1 MRFILRQIKRLL
13 IVPVLFIGCLL
24 GALPFMFVYIR
35 ARYKAMKTDG
45 IPDGPRVAPPSPDER
60 SMDDIFERL
69 EQVPFDPVRPLTV
82 GMLKA
87 MMSGSIMPFLN
98 AKRSTSAVLLPY
110 PEEFEDLT
118 LESFDGTPLSAVV
131 GIHKDGRKR
140 PGLVISHGL
149 MSSKN
154 DPGIQE
160 LFLTAYAGWGFNVLA
175 VDLRNFGKSQSLS
188 NTPSTAGWKEGEDL
202 LASAKFLGEMPEV
215 SSVGIT
221 GFSMGAGST
230 MRAAYSAKEY
240 PYLTGGAIAWNGYS
254 DARRQLDY
262 LDTKPPVTD
271 PFYPAYWSF
280 VGAQKLR
287 KNDMKQY
294 IDDPE
299 IKAFLDQ
306 PFKEFNFKNYVE
318 KIAAPHYGVT
328 ADEIFSNAS
337 SREYLADI
345 EVPLLIIHAADDPIC
360 PPTEMDELI
369 EPANQNPNVNVW
381 MLWTGNHCAFRW
393 YDRNWYETVLRDFF
407 TYWATW
413 E

>member
-1 MRFILRQIKRLL
+1 
-13 IVPVLFIGCLL
+13 
-24 GALPFMFVYIR
+24 MFVYIR
-35 ARYKAMKTDG
+35 ARYRAMKADG
-45 IPDGPRVAPPSPDER
+45 IPDGPHVAPPSPDER

-82 GMLKA
+82 GMLKL

-110 PEEFEDLT
+110 PEEFEDVT
-118 LESFDGTPLSAVV
+118 FESFDGTPLAAVI
-131 GIHKDGRKR
+131 GIHKDGKRR

-149 MSSKN
+149 MSCKN

-175 VDLRNFGKSQSLS
+175 IDLRNFGKSQSLS

-202 LASAKFLGEMPEV
+202 LAAAKFLGEMPEV
-215 SSVGIT
+215 TSVGIT

-262 LDTKPPVTD
+262 IDTKPPVTD
-271 PFYPAYWSF
+271 PFYPVYWSF
-280 VGAQKLR
+280 VGTQKLR
-287 KNDMKQY
+287 KDDMKQY

-299 IKAFLDQ
+299 IRAFLDQ
-306 PFKEFNFKNYVE
+306 PFKEFNFENYVE
-318 KIAAPHYGVT
+318 KIAAPYYGVT
-328 ADEIFSNAS
+328 ADEVFLNAS
-337 SREYLADI
+337 SKEYLADI

-360 PPTEMDELI
+360 LPSEMDDLI
-369 EPANQNPNVNVW
+369 EPADQNPNVNVW
-381 MLWTGNHCAFRW
+381 MLWTGNHCGFRW
-393 YDRNWYETVLRDFF
+393 YDRNWFETVLRDFF

>member
-1 MRFILRQIKRLL
+1 
-13 IVPVLFIGCLL
+13 
-24 GALPFMFVYIR
+24 MFVYIR
-35 ARYKAMKTDG
+35 ARYRAMKADG
-45 IPDGPRVAPPSPDER
+45 IPDGPHVAPPSPDER

-82 GMLKA
+82 GMLKL

-110 PEEFEDLT
+110 PEEFEDVT
-118 LESFDGTPLSAVV
+118 FESFDGTPLAAVI
-131 GIHKDGRKR
+131 GIHKDGKRR

-149 MSSKN
+149 MSCKN

-175 VDLRNFGKSQSLS
+175 IDLRNFGKSQSLS

-202 LASAKFLGEMPEV
+202 LAAAKFLGEMPEV
-215 SSVGIT
+215 TSVGIT

-262 LDTKPPVTD
+262 IDTKPPVTD
-271 PFYPAYWSF
+271 PFYPVYWSF
-280 VGAQKLR
+280 VGTQKLR
-287 KNDMKQY
+287 KDDMKQY

-299 IKAFLDQ
+299 IRAFLDQ
-306 PFKEFNFKNYVE
+306 PFKEFNFENYVE
-318 KIAAPHYGVT
+318 KIAAPYYGVT
-328 ADEIFSNAS
+328 ADEVFSNAS
-337 SREYLADI
+337 SKEYLADI

-360 PPTEMDELI
+360 LPSEMDDLI
-369 EPANQNPNVNVW
+369 EPADQNPNVNVW
-381 MLWTGNHCAFRW
+381 MLWTGNHCGFRW
-393 YDRNWYETVLRDFF
+393 YDRNWFETVLRDYF

>member
-1 MRFILRQIKRLL
+1 MRFLLRQVKRLL
-13 IVPVLFIGCLL
+13 LVPVIFIFCLL

-35 ARYKAMKTDG
+35 ARYRAMKADG
-45 IPDGPRVAPPSPDER
+45 IPDGPHVAPPAPDQR
-60 SMDDIFERL
+60 SMVDIFERL
-69 EQVPFDPVRPLTV
+69 EQVPFDPVRPLTL
-82 GMLKA
+82 GLLKVI
-87 MMSGSIMPFLN
+87 MSGSIMPFLN
-98 AKRSTSAVLLPY
+98 AKRATSAVLLPY
-110 PEEFEDLT
+110 PEEFEDVKF
-118 LESFDGTPLSAVV
+118 ESFDGTPLAAVV
-131 GIHKDGRKR
+131 GIHKDGKRR

-149 MSSKN
+149 MSCKN
-154 DPGIQE
+154 DPQIQE

-175 VDLRNFGKSQSLS
+175 IDLRNFGKSQSLS
-188 NTPSTAGWKEGEDL
+188 HTPSTAGWKEGEDL
-202 LASAKFLGEMPEV
+202 LAATKYLGEMPEV
-215 SSVGIT
+215 TSVGIT

-262 LDTKPPVTD
+262 IDTKPPVTH

-287 KNDMKQY
+287 KDDMKNY
-294 IDDPE
+294 VDDPE
-299 IKAFLDQ
+299 TRAFLDR
-306 PFKEFNFKNYVE
+306 PFKEFDFQNYVE

-328 ADEIFSNAS
+328 ADEVFSNAS
-337 SREYLADI
+337 SKEYLADI
-345 EVPLLIIHAADDPIC
+345 DVPLLIIHAADDPIV
-360 PPTEMDELI
+360 PPSEMDDLM
-369 EPANQNPNVNVW
+369 EPADGNPNVNVW

-393 YDRNWYETVLRDFF
+393 YDRNWFETVTRDFF

>member
-1 MRFILRQIKRLL
+1 M
-13 IVPVLFIGCLL
+13 
-24 GALPFMFVYIR
+24 
-35 ARYKAMKTDG
+35 KADG
-45 IPDGPRVAPPSPDER
+45 IPDGPHVAPPSPDER

-82 GMLKA
+82 GMLKL

-110 PEEFEDLT
+110 PEEFEDVT
-118 LESFDGTPLSAVV
+118 FESFDGTPLAAVI
-131 GIHKDGRKR
+131 GIHKDGKRR

-149 MSSKN
+149 MSCKN

-175 VDLRNFGKSQSLS
+175 IDLRNFGKSQSLS

-202 LASAKFLGEMPEV
+202 LAAAKFLGEMPEV
-215 SSVGIT
+215 TSVGIT

-262 LDTKPPVTD
+262 IDTKPPVTD
-271 PFYPAYWSF
+271 PFYPVYWSF
-280 VGAQKLR
+280 VGTQKLR
-287 KNDMKQY
+287 KDDMKQY

-299 IKAFLDQ
+299 IRAFLDQ
-306 PFKEFNFKNYVE
+306 PFKEFNFENYVE
-318 KIAAPHYGVT
+318 KIAAPYYGVT
-328 ADEIFSNAS
+328 ADEVFSNAS
-337 SREYLADI
+337 SKEYLADI

-360 PPTEMDELI
+360 LPSEMDDLI
-369 EPANQNPNVNVW
+369 EPADQNPNVNVW
-381 MLWTGNHCAFRW
+381 MLWTGNHCGFRW
-393 YDRNWYETVLRDFF
+393 YDRNWFETVLRDFF